1 MRLNKNIKFFI
12 NYFFGPLLFAWLCF
26 SIYQQVNSQAHV
38 EATWLRLKES
48 LVNGNGGNLAL
59 AMALMVANW
68 GLETMKWQLAIAPV
82 HRLRF
87 WQAFKAVLS
96 GVSFSVTTPN
106 RTGEYLGRMLYMPEG
121 KRLKVIAVTL
131 ISSCSQLL
139 MTLLFG
145 ILAFLVL
152 KPALI
157 QAWPVLAT
165 WHIHITIGLF
175 TGLAILTGLY
185 CKVAQ
190 LEKWIE
196 QWLKRTSYL
205 YLIEAVRD
213 YNMQRLVALLLLSFT
228 RFCVFVLQ
236 YILLFHLFEVYVP
249 ALTLFWIMSLVFLVL
264 AVIPSITLVEI
275 GVRGEISLLLVGLY
289 TNNNLGILLTSVSI
303 WLINLIIPALAG
315 SVLILSIR
323 IFKKR
328 KARQQTRKRQQAEV
342 LNGEF

>member
-26 SIYQQVNSQAHV
+26 SIYQQVNSQKHV
-38 EATWLRLKES
+38 EATWQQLKGS
-48 LVNGNGGNLAL
+48 LLNGNGGNLAL
-59 AMALMVANW
+59 ALALMIANW
-68 GLETMKWQLAIAPV
+68 GLETLKWQLAIAPV

-139 MTLLFG
+139 TTVLLG
-145 ILAFLVL
+145 TIAFLVL
-152 KPALI
+152 KRDLI
-157 QAWPVLAT
+157 QAWPALAI

-175 TGLAILTGLY
+175 MGLAILTGFY
-185 CKVAQ
+185 SKVAQ
-190 LEKWIE
+190 LERWVEK
-196 QWLKRTSYL
+196 WLKRSSYL
-205 YLIEAVRD
+205 YLIEAVRH
-213 YNMQRLVALLLLSFT
+213 YGMQRLAALLLLSLT

-289 TNNNLGILLTSVSI
+289 TTNKLGIILTSVSI

-315 SVLILSIR
+315 SVLILGIR
-323 IFKKR
+323 VFKKR
-328 KARQQTRKRQQAEV
+328 KERRQIRQRQQAEV
-342 LNGEF
+342 LTGEL

>member
-26 SIYQQVNSQAHV
+26 SIYHQVKGQSQI
-38 EATWLRLKES
+38 EATWLHLKAS
-48 LVNGNGGNLAL
+48 IFTAKGGYLAL
-59 AMALMVANW
+59 AVALMVVNW
-68 GLETMKWQLAIAPV
+68 GLETLKWQLAIAPV

-106 RTGEYLGRMLYMPEG
+106 RTGEYIGRMLYMPEG

-131 ISSCSQLL
+131 ISSSSQLL
-139 MTLLFG
+139 ITLLLGTISFM
-145 ILAFLVL
+145 VL

-157 QAWPVLAT
+157 KAWPSLAD
-165 WHIHITIGLF
+165 WYPYISFGLIAGLF
-175 TGLAILTGLY
+175 ILTGLY
-185 CKVAQ
+185 YKVAQ
-190 LEKWIE
+190 LEKWME
-196 QWLKRTSYL
+196 RWLKRTSYL
-205 YLIEAVRD
+205 YLIEAVGR
-213 YNMQRLVALLLLSFT
+213 YSMQRLAALLLLSFT
-228 RFCVFVLQ
+228 RFCVFAIQ

-249 ALTLFWIMSLVFLVL
+249 TLTLFWVMSLVFLVL

-289 TNNNLGILLTSVSI
+289 TSNHLGILLTSVSI

-323 IFKKR
+323 VFKKR
-328 KARQQTRKRQQAEV
+328 KEKRQAYQRQQAEV
-342 LNGEF
+342 L